1 MLELMEQ
8 KIFKELTKEYSE
20 FIEEEDDFTS
30 ALEHIFIGSG
40 IPFVFIWKV
49 MKKQIII
56 DFSIFY
62 AIIFL

>member
-20 FIEEEDDFTS
+20 FIEEEDAFTS

-40 IPFVFIWKV
+40 IPFVFIGR
-49 MKKQIII
+49 
-56 DFSIFY
+56 
-62 AIIFL
+62 